1 MKIDSLITGLVT
13 GLLSPLVGMLIYYS
27 LFLSHLQIAT
37 VIERTQA
44 DGKIAAIVSIG
55 CLANLA
61 LFYLF
66 FRNEKDQAA
75 KGVIMATFVYVG
87 YVMFVKF
94 A

>member
-1 MKIDSLITGLVT
+1 MRIDSLITGLIS
-13 GLLSPLVGMLIYYS
+13 GLIAPIGGMLIYYS
-27 LFLSHLQIAT
+27 LFLSHMEIAT
-37 VIERTQA
+37 VIQRTQA
-44 DGKIAAIVSIG
+44 DGKITSIVSIG

-66 FRNEKDQAA
+66 YRNEKDQAA
-75 KGVIMATFVYVG
+75 RGVIMATFVYVA